1 MEKALW
7 WTYASIH
14 HEQLQKIPNRKT
26 LSHDG
31 THEFWFEKFT
41 SIVQIGSA
49 TEKKQTCPNRWW
61 TDPKIIPKTT
71 ISRNVSTYD
80 VENPY
85 RTDIRINVLL
95 FARESVATGSAGLGL
110 HPQRWWSKY
119 TRKNKRKMVSE
130 KIRHFEE
137 SKRLAIAMAQPKQG
151 AWTKWENTKDR
162 TIKWSNIKQ
171 MERKQLSFLIKSV
184 YDILPT
190 PVNLKLWW
198 VSSFNLFKAF
208 VKIANFKHVLARC

>member
-1 MEKALW
+1 
-7 WTYASIH
+7 
-14 HEQLQKIPNRKT
+14 
-26 LSHDG
+26 
-31 THEFWFEKFT
+31 
-41 SIVQIGSA
+41 
-49 TEKKQTCPNRWW
+49 
-61 TDPKIIPKTT
+61 
-71 ISRNVSTYD
+71 
-80 VENPY
+80 
-85 RTDIRINVLL
+85 
-95 FARESVATGSAGLGL
+95 
-110 HPQRWWSKY
+110 
-119 TRKNKRKMVSE
+119 MVSE

-208 VKIANFKHVLARC
+208 VKIANFKHVLARCWNSLRSYSWRHNEILGIIAEIAKMCCKTTNKILYIKTSIQFKKETFRKLHIEIGTNQQMIGNSLFQRK